1 MGVSAMKSK
10 MKRKELMTKT
20 DIVNAVMMVLSEAHL
35 SPEENPLIQAV
46 IVYHYYSE
54 MESGGHESLFRWYG
68 REINELG
75 IDNYLNKLSGILEE
89 IGAHDYARIEK
100 QYCKK
105 LWSLYN
111 ALENDEIEEDAFYGI
126 NEKATAE
133 YYNMNDTLRGLLES
147 YFVVIYTDLI
157 DVIEE

>member
-1 MGVSAMKSK
+1 MGVSAMKPK

-20 DIVNAVMMVLSEAHL
+20 DIVNAVMQVLSEAHL
-35 SPEENPLIQAV
+35 SPEENPLNQAV

-100 QYCKK
+100 QYCRK

-111 ALENDEIEEDAFYGI
+111 ALENDEIEEDAFYRI
-126 NEKATAE
+126 IEKATAE
-133 YYNMNDTLRGLLES
+133 YYKLNNTLRELLET
-147 YFVVIYTDLI
+147 YFVTIYADLFDI
-157 DVIEE
+157 VDE

>member
-1 MGVSAMKSK
+1 MGVSAMKPK

-20 DIVNAVMMVLSEAHL
+20 DIVNAVMQVLSEAHL
-35 SPEENPLIQAV
+35 SPEENPLNQAV

-68 REINELG
+68 QVINELG

-100 QYCKK
+100 QYCRK

-111 ALENDEIEEDAFYGI
+111 ALENDEIEEDAFYRI
-126 NEKATAE
+126 IEKATAE
-133 YYNMNDTLRGLLES
+133 YYKLNNTLRELLET
-147 YFVVIYTDLI
+147 YFVTIYADLI
-157 DVIEE
+157 DIVDE